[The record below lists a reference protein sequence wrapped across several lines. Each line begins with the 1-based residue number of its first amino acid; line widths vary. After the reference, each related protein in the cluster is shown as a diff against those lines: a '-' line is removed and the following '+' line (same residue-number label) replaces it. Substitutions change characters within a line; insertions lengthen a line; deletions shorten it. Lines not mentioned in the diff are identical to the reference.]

1 MHTPSTHLSMADK
14 MVLICL
20 SVTAIAE
27 LHYIGVI
34 HGDLKP
40 ANILLARDCPPW
52 EVRVADF
59 GMAEVILSYLLIFQT
74 LIMFL
79 SVDMPIFPHFVARF
93 LQVRELINKTMAQ
106 STMVMTSGGMKGTP
120 MYCAPELILEDDNGD
135 VAKPSRLTDIYAL
148 SMLIWEILSRKVP
161 FGAVKS
167 TASLAIKLSKGE
179 RPPVD
184 VGATSTLPL
193 DTPPAIVDMIERCWN
208 TDRSKRMFAVE
219 V

>member
-1 MHTPSTHLSMADK
+1 M
-14 MVLICL
+14 
-20 SVTAIAE
+20 
-27 LHYIGVI
+27 
-34 HGDLKP
+34 
-40 ANILLARDCPPW
+40 
-52 EVRVADF
+52 
-59 GMAEVILSYLLIFQT
+59 
-74 LIMFL
+74 
-79 SVDMPIFPHFVARF
+79 
-93 LQVRELINKTMAQ
+93 RELINKTMAQ
-106 STMVMTSGGMKGTP
+106 STMRMTSGGMKGTP

-219 V
+219 VSYLVAFLLF